1 LRRSLSKDADGPVS
15 RLLNRPLST
24 RLSMLLAPLRPAP
37 DLVSLAA
44 FALGLAGAALL
55 TAGQGLAG
63 ALLVHAS
70 SVADGVDGEV
80 ARLQLRGGPRG
91 ALLDGLLDRV
101 GDTAILAGLGLWA
114 LDGHDARE
122 VLALTVAAT
131 TGALL
136 SMASKDRAAALRLHL
151 RRSGRSGGC
160 WPAATGGCSWSP
172 WARSWAPVAALAAT
186 TSTSALSLGLRVAFL
201 RRPPA
206 RDVGSWS

>member
-1 LRRSLSKDADGPVS
+1 MRRSLSKDADGPVS

-24 RLSMLLAPLRPAP
+24 RLSMLLALLRPAP

-101 GDTAILAGLGLWA
+101 GTRPSWPGMGCGRW
-114 LDGHDARE
+114 
-122 VLALTVAAT
+122 TAT
-131 TGALL
+131 TPA
-136 SMASKDRAAALRLHL
+136 
-151 RRSGRSGGC
+151 GC
-160 WPAATGGCSWSP
+160 WC
-172 WARSWAPVAALAAT
+172 
-186 TSTSALSLGLRVAFL
+186 
-201 RRPPA
+201 
-206 RDVGSWS
+206 